1 MRREPRNQR
10 VGADPVS
17 AMKMMVN
24 ICMGLFCCL
33 HLQAQTFRVET
44 VNDSLSWLIL
54 QTDSTSD
61 RWQLPYPVY
70 QFQVGDVDGNGVE
83 DAVVGV
89 IKKTRFHRELGRRL
103 FIFKNYRGHIRPLW
117 MGSKLGGELVDFRF
131 VKGQGARGKEQ
142 VSGQGARGKGQENSL
157 AAPNPAKD
165 ISLAPCSLLPAPSVA
180 PCPSSLAPSV
190 APSLAPCPSS
200 LAPTASF
207 IRALERGRD
216 GRYAISDYRWE
227 EFGMVFDH
235 FIETNIESKDKAY
248 EKFTDDSIGSVD
260 IHDGPSATT
269 R

>member
-1 MRREPRNQR
+1 
-10 VGADPVS
+10 
-17 AMKMMVN
+17 MVN

-70 QFQVGDVDGNGVE
+70 QFQVGDVDGNGVD

-117 MGSKLGGELVDFRF
+117 MGSKLGGELVDFRV
-131 VKGQGARGKEQ
+131 VKGQEM
-142 VSGQGARGKGQENSL
+142 RGKGQENSFN
-157 AAPNPAKD
+157 APDSAID
-165 ISLAPCSLLPAPSVA
+165 ISLAPCPLLLAPSVA
-180 PCPSSLAPSV
+180 PCPLLLAPSLAPCPSPLAPSV

-200 LAPTASF
+200 LAPHLSF

-216 GRYAISDYRWE
+216 GHYAISDYRWE

-260 IHDGPSATT
+260 IPDGPSTTT

>member
-1 MRREPRNQR
+1 M
-10 VGADPVS
+10 D
-17 AMKMMVN
+17 
-24 ICMGLFCCL
+24 
-33 HLQAQTFRVET
+33 
-44 VNDSLSWLIL
+44 
-54 QTDSTSD
+54 
-61 RWQLPYPVY
+61 
-70 QFQVGDVDGNGVE
+70 

-131 VKGQGARGKEQ
+131 VKGHVK
-142 VSGQGARGKGQENSL
+142 GQEMRGKGQENSL

-165 ISLAPCSLLPAPSVA
+165 ISLAPS
-180 PCPSSLAPSV
+180 
-190 APSLAPCPSS
+190 
-200 LAPTASF
+200 ASF

-260 IHDGPSATT
+260 IPDGPSTTT

>member
-1 MRREPRNQR
+1 
-10 VGADPVS
+10 
-17 AMKMMVN
+17 MVY

-117 MGSKLGGELVDFRF
+117 MGSKLGGELVDFRV
-131 VKGQGARGKEQ
+131 VKGQEMRGKEH
-142 VSGQGARGKGQENSL
+142 VKGQGARGKGQEICL
-157 AAPNPAKD
+157 LQD
-165 ISLAPCSLLPAPSVA
+165 WGRQGYSLAPY
-180 PCPSSLAPSV
+180 PSSLAPSA
-190 APSLAPCPSS
+190 APSLAPCPSP
-200 LAPTASF
+200 LAPHLSF

-260 IHDGPSATT
+260 IHDKPSTTT

>member
-1 MRREPRNQR
+1 
-10 VGADPVS
+10 
-17 AMKMMVN
+17 MKMMVN

-54 QTDSTSD
+54 QTDSTID

-70 QFQVGDVDGNGVE
+70 QFQVGDVDGNGVD

-117 MGSKLGGELVDFRF
+117 MGSKLGGELVDFR
-131 VKGQGARGKEQ
+131 VIK
-142 VSGQGARGKGQENSL
+142 GQGARGKGQENSL
-157 AAPNPAKD
+157 AAPNPAID
-165 ISLAPCSLLPAPSVA
+165 ISLAPCPLLLAPSAA
-180 PCPSSLAPSV
+180 PCPL
-190 APSLAPCPSS
+190 SLAPCPLL
-200 LAPTASF
+200 LAPNISF

-260 IHDGPSATT
+260 IHDGPSTTT

>member
-1 MRREPRNQR
+1 
-10 VGADPVS
+10 
-17 AMKMMVN
+17 MKMMVN

-70 QFQVGDVDGNGVE
+70 QFQVGDVDGNCVE

-117 MGSKLGGELVDFRF
+117 MGSKLGGELVDFR
-131 VKGQGARGKEQ
+131 VVEGQGTRGKGQLKGEGARGKEQ
-142 VSGQGARGKGQENSL
+142 VKGQQKGQEMRGKEQENSL

-165 ISLAPCSLLPAPSVA
+165 ISLAPCPLLLAPSHA
-180 PCPSSLAPSV
+180 PCPLSLAPS
-190 APSLAPCPSS
+190 
-200 LAPTASF
+200 ASF

-260 IHDGPSATT
+260 IPDGPSTTT

>member
-1 MRREPRNQR
+1 
-10 VGADPVS
+10 
-17 AMKMMVN
+17 MVN

-117 MGSKLGGELVDFRF
+117 MGSKLGGELVDFR
-131 VKGQGARGKEQ
+131 VIKGQGARGKEH
-142 VSGQGARGKGQENSL
+142 VKGQGARGKGQEICL
-157 AAPNPAKD
+157 LQD
-165 ISLAPCSLLPAPSVA
+165 WGRQGYSLAPCPL
-180 PCPSSLAPSV
+180 SLAPSV
-190 APSLAPCPSS
+190 APSVP
-200 LAPTASF
+200 F
-207 IRALERGRD
+207 IRALEKGRD

-235 FIETNIESKDKAY
+235 FIETNIESTDKAY

-260 IHDGPSATT
+260 IPDGPSTTT

>member
-1 MRREPRNQR
+1 
-10 VGADPVS
+10 
-17 AMKMMVN
+17 MKMMVN

-117 MGSKLGGELVDFRF
+117 MGSKLGGELVDFRVIEGH
-131 VKGQGARGKEQ
+131 VKGQGAR
-142 VSGQGARGKGQENSL
+142 SKGQENSL
-157 AAPNPAKD
+157 AAPNPAKN
-165 ISLAPCSLLPAPSVA
+165 I
-180 PCPSSLAPSV
+180 
-190 APSLAPCPSS
+190 SLAPCPSPLVPS
-200 LAPTASF
+200 ASF
-207 IRALERGRD
+207 IRALERGRA
-216 GRYAISDYRWE
+216 GHYAISGYRWE

-260 IHDGPSATT
+260 IHDGPSTTT

>member
-1 MRREPRNQR
+1 
-10 VGADPVS
+10 
-17 AMKMMVN
+17 MKMMVN
-24 ICMGLFCCL
+24 ICVGLFLCL

-117 MGSKLGGELVDFRF
+117 MGSKLGGELVDFR
-131 VKGQGARGKEQ
+131 VIEEQGARGKEQ
-142 VSGQGARGKGQENSL
+142 EICLLQDWRRQGY
-157 AAPNPAKD
+157 
-165 ISLAPCSLLPAPSVA
+165 SLAPCSLL
-180 PCPSSLAPSV
+180 LAPSV
-190 APSLAPCPSS
+190 APSV
-200 LAPTASF
+200 SF

-235 FIETNIESKDKAY
+235 FIEKNIDQKNIAY
-248 EKFTDDSIGSVD
+248 EKFHSDSTDGS
-260 IHDGPSATT
+260 

>member
-1 MRREPRNQR
+1 
-10 VGADPVS
+10 
-17 AMKMMVN
+17 MKMMVN

-117 MGSKLGGELVDFRF
+117 MGSKLGGELVDFR
-131 VKGQGARGKEQ
+131 VIKGQGARGKGQ
-142 VSGQGARGKGQENSL
+142 VQEHVKGQEMRGKGQENSL

-165 ISLAPCSLLPAPSVA
+165 ISLASCPLL
-180 PCPSSLAPSV
+180 L
-190 APSLAPCPSS
+190 APSLAPCPSP
-200 LAPTASF
+200 LAPYIPF

-216 GRYAISDYRWE
+216 GHYAISDYRWE

>member
-1 MRREPRNQR
+1 MTGWILA
-10 VGADPVS
+10 V
-17 AMKMMVN
+17 
-24 ICMGLFCCL
+24 CL
-33 HLQAQTFRVET
+33 RIEAQTFSLET
-44 VNDSLSWLIL
+44 VSDSLSRLVL
-54 QTDSTSD
+54 TTDSTCD
-61 RWQLPYPVY
+61 RWDLPYPVY
-70 QFQVGDVDGNGVE
+70 QFQVGDIDGDGSI
-83 DAVVGV
+83 DAMVGV

-165 ISLAPCSLLPAPSVA
+165 ISLAPCPLLLAPSVA
-180 PCPSSLAPSV
+180 PCPSPLAPSV
-190 APSLAPCPSS
+190 APSLAPFPSS
-200 LAPTASF
+200 LAPSIPF

-216 GRYAISDYRWE
+216 GHYAISDYRWE